1 LPSRGERCP
10 FLGPVIGADVLGKEC
25 GGLVWVVVVDLVGRE
40 VVIASVVVG
49 VEPSVVRIT
58 GFLVTLEP
66 LPNRLANLLLILTVG
81 DRVVNPG
88 TWTDDL
94 EPDFLNPPN
103 LAFLGAT
110 FLSVVVDLVVVDLVV
125 SPIVVEEVS
134 TGFRN
139 LPNPAFLGAACV
151 SVDVDLVVDP
161 IV

>member
-1 LPSRGERCP
+1 M
-10 FLGPVIGADVLGKEC
+10 
-25 GGLVWVVVVDLVGRE
+25 VVDLVGRE

-66 LPNRLANLLLILTVG
+66 LPNRLANLLLILTAG

-88 TWTDDL
+88 TWTEDL

-103 LAFLGAT
+103 LDFLGAT
-110 FLSVVVDLVVVDLVV
+110 FLSVVVVVDLVV
-125 SPIVVEEVS
+125 GDLLASPIVVEVVS

-139 LPNPAFLGAACV
+139 LPNPDFLGAAGV

>member
-1 LPSRGERCP
+1 MMDCFCTLRSFLRLGRRNLPSRGERRP
-10 FLGPVIGADVLGKEC
+10 FLGPVMGADVLGKEC
-25 GGLVWVVVVDLVGRE
+25 GGLVWVVLVDLVGRE
-40 VVIASVVVG
+40 VVVG
-49 VEPSVVRIT
+49 IEPSVVRIT

-66 LPNRLANLLLILTVG
+66 LPNRLANLLLILTAG

-125 SPIVVEEVS
+125 SPIVVEVVS
-134 TGFRN
+134 
-139 LPNPAFLGAACV
+139 
-151 SVDVDLVVDP
+151 
-161 IV
+161 